1 MFQQKGNTVFLLRNI
16 QPDPANPLTARVM
29 VNRIWQFHFGRGL
42 VSTAMVFVNSPMTF
56 YVLRFVLP
64 MDMKKEIEHDQN
76 TALGIII
83 GSFILGLAFI
93 VGMAIHG

>member
-1 MFQQKGNTVFLLRNI
+1 MGLETLGRSLMTSLVFSL
-16 QPDPANPLTARVM
+16 VGM
-29 VNRIWQFHFGRGL
+29 V
-42 VSTAMVFVNSPMTF
+42 VFVAGF
-56 YVLRFVLP
+56 FVLRLILP

-76 TALGIII
+76 TSLGIII